1 MTVQEMTTPDRD
13 ASLET
18 FTAELTNA
26 AYGIAL
32 RHRRVGSWVDLELAL
47 WRVLAETV
55 TRWGR
60 ELPPAPGQS
69 RGGAT

>member
-1 MTVQEMTTPDRD
+1 MTVQEMTARDRD
-13 ASLET
+13 GSLET

-32 RHRRVGSWVDLELAL
+32 RHRRLGSWVDLELAL

-60 ELPPAPGQS
+60 EPPQPADQRLS
-69 RGGAT
+69 K